1 VPSSLGKLCTAA
13 SPHRATA
20 CLTVFLPRAHD
31 VDVESSP
38 LEPSTQVYT
47 EPCRSR
53 HLRTH
58 RSLEI
63 LGSHWPHLS
72 SAVEL
77 RIQVEPPSVSSIAI
91 SHAIVRSPIPA
102 ESPLPRA
109 SVPLCQSFALELHLA
124 SSSEPPFHSQRHRG
138 RCSSRCRYRCRA
150 LLAERERPSHWAAM
164 R

>member
-1 VPSSLGKLCTAA
+1 VLSSLGKLCAAA

-20 CLTVFLPRAHD
+20 CLTVFLPRAQD

-38 LEPSTQVYT
+38 PEPSTQVYT
-47 EPCRSR
+47 KPRHSR

-63 LGSHWPHLS
+63 LGSHRPHLS

-77 RIQVEPPSVSSIAI
+77 RIQVKPPSVSSIAI
-91 SHAIVRSPIPA
+91 SHAVVRSPVPA

-109 SVPLCQSFALELHLA
+109 SVPLCQSFALELHLT
-124 SSSEPPFHSQRHRG
+124 SSSEPPFHNQRHRG
-138 RCSSRCRYRCRA
+138 RRSSRCRCRA
-150 LLAERERPSHWAAM
+150 LLAERE
-164 R
+164 